1 MSFRAATTLWRW
13 PLFDQSMTE
22 MKRLK
27 LGAPTLLSRLRRA
40 AGFTIVELMVA
51 SSVLAVVSVV
61 AFAFM
66 RSGTILTAKS
76 ARLNHSHDELRGSFD
91 RLADQLMAANDVAT
105 LIGTNGLPTTGP
117 APGLKFDKVVGDPYV
132 LDPPT
137 TPGSFSSTA
146 TSLIVWRSTNELA
159 TAPIPS
165 VGDVM
170 LIPTSTGDIRARI
183 SGVAP
188 HTASGK
194 TQKLTLTFSSA
205 LGKSLSWQA
214 NQPQIAKI
222 VRPEAFIVMPAN
234 GLNELRFYPQFEPV
248 PTLSDRSKY
257 IVLTNQVGTSS
268 GEATPF
274 EIAAINDDRI
284 VKSTLRVRE
293 SQFSAYLAKQEQ
305 NSYSG
310 YFQLLV
316 NLPSRLR
323 PKTTNKQP

>member
-1 MSFRAATTLWRW
+1 
-13 PLFDQSMTE
+13 
-22 MKRLK
+22 
-27 LGAPTLLSRLRRA
+27 
-40 AGFTIVELMVA
+40 MVA
-51 SSVLAVVSVV
+51 SSVLAVVSLV

-76 ARLNHSHDELRGSFD
+76 TRLNHSHDELRGSFD
-91 RLADQLMAANDVAT
+91 RLADHLLAANNVAT
-105 LIGTNGLPTTGP
+105 LIGTDGQPTTGP

-132 LDPPT
+132 LDPPMLA
-137 TPGSFSSTA
+137 GSFSSTA
-146 TSLIVWRSTNELA
+146 TSLNVWRSTNLVA

-170 LIPTSTGDIRARI
+170 LIPTPTGNVRARI
-183 SGVAP
+183 
-188 HTASGK
+188 ASV
-194 TQKLTLTFSSA
+194 TTHAASLERQKLTLTFSAA

-214 NQPQIAKI
+214 NQPQIAKV

-234 GLNELRFYPQFEPV
+234 GKNELRFYPQFEPL

-268 GEATPF
+268 GESTPF
-274 EIAAINDDRI
+274 TIAMINDDRI
-284 VKSTLRVRE
+284 VQSTLRVRE
-293 SQFSAYLAKQEQ
+293 TQYSKFMSQEEE

-323 PKTTNKQP
+323 PKTTN